1 MHQATGCTS
10 KNKLENSKRIYF
22 VMVLSESVRMNVSEC
37 LKLVKTRLMFS
48 FHTTPEEFENAAITG
63 HFGFGFEENWV
74 RVIT

>member
-1 MHQATGCTS
+1 MYQATGCTS

-37 LKLVKTRLMFS
+37 LKLVKTRLMFTV
-48 FHTTPEEFENAAITG
+48 HTTPEEFENAAITG